1 MKDLKEKLK
10 FLKENHSL
18 VGIKGG
24 TEVEAMSF
32 EEIYLMKQ
40 ISRGV
45 VPMTVKI
52 GGPEARNDIEFMLSI
67 EIDKILAPMI
77 ESPYGLKNFVDAMR
91 DLDKNRSAKLAIN
104 IETIFAYNNLYYI
117 FETPYFKEIDQV
129 TVGRSDLSGSL
140 GKDPDDYEVLAITKR
155 IVESAKF
162 HNKKTSIGGKI
173 NTENCIPVSKNIG
186 SHYINTRH
194 MVIDC
199 NSKDM
204 QKDIEACLM
213 WEKEFYKY
221 LQDNF
226 SSRSVFYLKRIQSLE
241 ERIKIQVHA

>member
-52 GGPEARNDIEFMLSI
+52 GGPEARNDMEFMISI
-67 EIDKILAPMI
+67 EIEKVLAPMI
-77 ESPYGLKNFVDAMR
+77 ESPYGLKNFVDAMN
-91 DLDKNRSAKLAIN
+91 DLDKNKTTKLAVN

-117 FETPYFKEIDQV
+117 FESPYFKDIDQV

-140 GKDPDDYEVLAITKR
+140 GKDPDDIEVLAITKR
-155 IVESAKF
+155 IIESAKF
-162 HNKKTSIGGKI
+162 HNKRTSIGGKI
-173 NTENCIPVSKNIG
+173 TTDNCGSVSKTIG

-194 MVIDC
+194 MVVDC
-199 NSKDM
+199 NSKNIQRDV
-204 QKDIEACLM
+204 EACLV
-213 WEKEFYKY
+213 WEKDFYKY

-226 SSRSVFYLKRIQSLE
+226 SSRTTFYLKRIQSLE
-241 ERIKIQVHA
+241 ERIKTKVIA